1 MKKILSVVCGLTLL
15 FGACANNE
23 APGVEDKAEP
33 EVAKSAA
40 DSLVDKSSEEVASG
54 TETED
59 SAELIENDAMK
70 KRLAKRRAQNH
81 LALKQVSWGE
91 PESITEDEESFY
103 VHYETPKREL
113 RLIGQRTLIV
123 DKESG
128 LVTYQKRR

>member
-1 MKKILSVVCGLTLL
+1 MLSVACGLTLL

-23 APGVEDKAEP
+23 APTAEEKAEP
-33 EVAKSAA
+33 KTSASVTPTKDSDEAVAS
-40 DSLVDKSSEEVASG
+40 DSEEDLSELV
-54 TETED
+54 ED
-59 SAELIENDAMK
+59 EALK
-70 KRLAKRRAQNH
+70 KKLAKRRAQNH

-91 PESITEDEESFY
+91 PEEITEDEESYFL
-103 VHYETPKREL
+103 HYETPKREL